1 MTTIQKYFADNLKI
15 DELFNTLQKVV
26 GFYGSYVSNCIIS
39 KNLNLR
45 PVYKKSFGGKVL
57 GRCYYFNSIIELYYV
72 DELLDK
78 GTLDCVFVHELA
90 HFIDHVRAEKYPR
103 ANFASSVNGTKER
116 VIIELF
122 RSLMVPFPKKR
133 TNYRGRTCEIFARA
147 IEEYYAIKTDNKK
160 WYSTQFSDFYIDLEK
175 YKKVVY
181 PIVKNY
187 LENLK

>member
-1 MTTIQKYFADNLKI
+1 METIQNYFVNNLKI
-15 DELFNTLQKVV
+15 KELFDTLQKVV
-26 GFYGSYVSNCIIS
+26 DFYGSYVSNCIIS
-39 KNLNLR
+39 KKLDLR

-57 GRCYYFNSIIELYYV
+57 GRCYSTSIIELYYV

-90 HFIDHVRAEKYPR
+90 HFIDHVRAEKYSR

-116 VIIELF
+116 AIIELF

-147 IEEYYAIKTDNKK
+147 IEEYCAIKTDNKK
-160 WYSTQFSDFYIDLEK
+160 WYSTQFSDWYIDLEK

-181 PIVKNY
+181 PVVKNY